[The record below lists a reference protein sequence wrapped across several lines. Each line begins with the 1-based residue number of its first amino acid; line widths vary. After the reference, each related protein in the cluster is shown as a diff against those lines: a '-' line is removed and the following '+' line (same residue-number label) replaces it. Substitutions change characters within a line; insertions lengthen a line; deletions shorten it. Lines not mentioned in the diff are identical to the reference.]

1 MRVGEK
7 GTHID
12 ASNNATNVSIE
23 HNYHYHSLFQ
33 TLFVGHGFYEA
44 KKTR

>member
-23 HNYHYHSLFQ
+23 HNSLFQ

-44 KKTR
+44 EKTQ